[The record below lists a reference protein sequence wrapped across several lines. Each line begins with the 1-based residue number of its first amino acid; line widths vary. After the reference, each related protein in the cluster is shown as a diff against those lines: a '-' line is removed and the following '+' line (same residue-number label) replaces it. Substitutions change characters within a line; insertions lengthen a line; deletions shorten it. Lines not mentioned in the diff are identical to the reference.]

1 MEKMISSVA
10 KSLPARAAATAQE
23 PRIPAPFW
31 IMALV
36 GGLMFC
42 ITVLAGP
49 ASSRGQA
56 GQFCRFGR
64 AVIPGSGKYFHL
76 YGN

>member
-10 KSLPARAAATAQE
+10 KSPPARAAATAQE
-23 PRIPAPFW
+23 RTIPAPFW

-42 ITVLAGP
+42 ITLLAGP
-49 ASSRGQA
+49 ARA
-56 GQFCRFGR
+56 ADGR
-64 AVIPGSGKYFHL
+64 TALQIWQSGYPRQW
-76 YGN
+76 